1 MKTPHSAMRYGV
13 SFAMLSSER
22 GVERLHV
29 KKRWFVSL
37 GIIVLGGWF
46 LYQENNTI
54 ETTSLTITSK
64 QLPVAFDGYKIVQ
77 VADLHGKSF
86 DSKQQKLIRQIN
98 QAEPDLIVM
107 TGDLIDSRRNGEE
120 AALILMKQLTA
131 KYPVY
136 FVTGNHEVRRN
147 LTLLPML
154 EEIGVQILRN
164 TAVPVTYKG
173 ADITLLG
180 IDDPTTTRWSEGLQE
195 PDGIRKSLDTA
206 EKNTDSSA
214 FKLLLAH
221 RPEYLS
227 LYAERKVDLVLSGH
241 AHGGQI
247 RLPFTDG
254 LYAPGQGFFP
264 KRTAGRYKIDPTQ
277 LVVSRGLGNSLFP
290 FRLFNRPEIVVVT
303 LKSN

>member
-1 MKTPHSAMRYGV
+1 M
-13 SFAMLSSER
+13 
-22 GVERLHV
+22 HV
-29 KKRWFVSL
+29 KKRWFVSF

-64 QLPVAFDGYKIVQ
+64 QLPAAFDGYKIVQ

-86 DSKQQKLIRQIN
+86 DSKQQKLIRQID
-98 QAEPDLIVM
+98 QAEPNLIVM

-131 KYPVY
+131 KYAVY

-147 LTLLPML
+147 LTLLPKL
-154 EEIGVQILRN
+154 EEIGVQLLRN
-164 TAVPVTYKG
+164 TAVPLTYQG

-206 EKNTDSSA
+206 EKNTDPSA

-221 RPEYLS
+221 RPEYLP

-254 LYAPGQGFFP
+254 LYAPGQGFLP
-264 KRTAGRYKIDPTQ
+264 KRTAGRYHIDSTQ
-277 LVVSRGLGNSLFP
+277 LIVSRGLGNSLFP

-303 LKSN
+303 LKSQ